1 MRRHSVVFR
10 YCRAFYEGEDG
21 GVGGGVRCRGADRD
35 DVRLGVTS
43 EVDRA
48 KVVCGAAND
57 LKEHGDSLLEGGGGR
72 CGGQTR
78 RGIGGGRDSEGC
90 RQGYSGRSGCRR

>member
-10 YCRAFYEGEDG
+10 YCRTFYEGEDG

-48 KVVCGAAND
+48 KVVCGAASD
-57 LKEHGDSLLEGGGGR
+57 LKEHGEELEEDVIMKDVDKGIQEEVVADNEVDDGDDENGKGGVV
-72 CGGQTR
+72 
-78 RGIGGGRDSEGC
+78 
-90 RQGYSGRSGCRR
+90 